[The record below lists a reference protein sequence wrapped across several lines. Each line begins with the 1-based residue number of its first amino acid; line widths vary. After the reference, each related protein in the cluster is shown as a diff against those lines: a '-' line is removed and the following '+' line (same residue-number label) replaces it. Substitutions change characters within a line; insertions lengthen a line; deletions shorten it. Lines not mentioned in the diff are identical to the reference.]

1 MFEFEKQKQLGLSQ
15 MCNSEDLDVSF
26 AISFILCVQRKRITD
41 LHLSYT
47 EQCLP
52 QFITVEEAHASPLP
66 LQQS

>member
-1 MFEFEKQKQLGLSQ
+1 MSASLSA
-15 MCNSEDLDVSF
+15 SF
-26 AISFILCVQRKRITD
+26 FVYKERKRITD